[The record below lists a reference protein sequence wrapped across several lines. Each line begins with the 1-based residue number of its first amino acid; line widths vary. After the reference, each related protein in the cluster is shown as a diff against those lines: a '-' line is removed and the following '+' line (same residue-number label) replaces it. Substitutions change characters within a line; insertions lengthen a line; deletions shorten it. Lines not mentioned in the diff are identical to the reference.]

1 MAQYNRISWV
11 SAATRGAALGKE
23 YSDAWQELSDHI
35 QDHTEALMA
44 AGFSKE
50 AAEEQ
55 AVTAMGDPQE
65 VNRLLR
71 KIHRPVLTRILQ
83 ISKVLLC
90 LAALVVLL
98 TTLREQP
105 WDAARYRSCF
115 RVWATGSNITLEDYL
130 APVPSEH
137 APFAEST
144 LYRRSGK
151 AFEQAR
157 VGDCVFTVTR
167 YAVSRV
173 DSAHYG
179 DWMLAL
185 QIEMEPAHFW
195 QPDPKVPG
203 HFSLAN
209 DQGIFRTEAGY
220 DKLLSEGTH
229 NICLEMREGRK
240 DIHMMYAWFPGDSKW
255 VDLIYTDAENTFT
268 LRVDTEGGTVYEA
281 PCK

>member
-90 LAALVVLL
+90 LTAALTLFTALRHKPWQVIECYRTLNMGMHGLERESLL
-98 TTLREQP
+98 
-105 WDAARYRSCF
+105 A
-115 RVWATGSNITLEDYL
+115 
-130 APVPSEH
+130 VPPPEE
-137 APFAEST
+137 ALFAEQT
-144 LYRRSGK
+144 LYRRSGTASK
-151 AFEQAR
+151 EAE
-157 VGDCVFTVTR
+157 VGNCTITVSR

-173 DSAHYG
+173 ESEYYG
-179 DWMLAL
+179 DWMVAL
-185 QIEMEPAHFW
+185 EVQFTPVHLW
-195 QPDPKVPG
+195 QPTPDIPG
-203 HFSLAN
+203 WFSLTDSN
-209 DQGIFRTEAGY
+209 GNYRDEVRQDIPRDEVMY
-220 DKLLSEGTH
+220 CS
-229 NICLEMREGRK
+229 CLDVREGRA
-240 DIHMMYAWFPGDSKW
+240 DVHILYAWLPEDCSW
-255 VDLIYTDAENTFT
+255 VDLTYADPENTAT
-268 LRVDTEGGTVYEA
+268 LRINVKGGVVYEA
-281 PCK
+281 AAE